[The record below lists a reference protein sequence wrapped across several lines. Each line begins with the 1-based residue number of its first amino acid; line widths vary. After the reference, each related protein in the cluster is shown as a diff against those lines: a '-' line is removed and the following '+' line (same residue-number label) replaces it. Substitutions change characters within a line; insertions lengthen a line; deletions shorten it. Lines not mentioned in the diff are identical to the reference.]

1 MKLEKFLS
9 YFCFSDQTYN
19 KLFTGVQIKQ
29 SYSISAKVKKE
40 ITKNED
46 LVPSSKYTN
55 LNPRNLEKLSIA
67 RRDRGWGNGNDQKE
81 STNFPSRFFY
91 HRSVINLF
99 QIVHRFFLTLV
110 HIKGFTKMQHLS
122 F

>member
-46 LVPSSKYTN
+46 LVPSSKYIN

-91 HRSVINLF
+91 HRSVKSFSNSTLF
-99 QIVHRFFLTLV
+99 FFTLGA
-110 HIKGFTKMQHLS
+110 H
-122 F
+122 